1 MSLVRGN
8 PKLSLLLRRL
18 CQGSNRALSAHVN
31 FSADAARPQPIDDN
45 VHLREICQPHTNRVG
60 TALLLFERF
69 GIDELRAKDSSVGT
83 HERDIWDKSDIRK
96 FRETRNKVNS
106 SSSVSGRSLLEKMP
120 GTPVFDSILI
130 PAPDEESIT
139 KVRPRWHTSEFQNTL
154 TQVGPT
160 LSQLW
165 TYSNIHRGLK
175 REQIFCK
182 ETPYVIFS
190 SPCNYGRCEL
200 ARFSTGSNAEV
211 SKEPEEEVAR
221 TKKENATVSVGVSWI
236 EKVVPKHL
244 RPYAYLARLDKPI
257 GTWLLAWPC
266 FWSIAIAA
274 EAGGYPDL
282 KMLSLFGVGAIL
294 LRGAGCTVNDL
305 LDRDIDGKVER
316 TRLRPIVSGAL
327 TPFQGLTFLGVQLL
341 LGLGI
346 LLQLNTFRHV
356 SSHEAMDILVR
367 GSLDASVAL
376 PLYLS
381 GVGWTLVYDT
391 IYAHQDKMDDT
402 KVGVKSTA
410 LRFGEDTRLWLTG
423 FSTASI
429 SGMSLAGYNAAL
441 GWPFYVGVAAT
452 AGHLAWQISTVDTQS
467 RADCNDKFVSNKWLG
482 ALVFSGICLGKLV
495 V

>member
-236 EKVVPKHL
+236 EKVVPQHL

-266 FWSIAIAA
+266 FW
-274 EAGGYPDL
+274 
-282 KMLSLFGVGAIL
+282 
-294 LRGAGCTVNDL
+294 
-305 LDRDIDGKVER
+305 
-316 TRLRPIVSGAL
+316 
-327 TPFQGLTFLGVQLL
+327 
-341 LGLGI
+341 
-346 LLQLNTFRHV
+346 
-356 SSHEAMDILVR
+356 
-367 GSLDASVAL
+367 
-376 PLYLS
+376 
-381 GVGWTLVYDT
+381 
-391 IYAHQDKMDDT
+391 
-402 KVGVKSTA
+402 
-410 LRFGEDTRLWLTG
+410 
-423 FSTASI
+423 
-429 SGMSLAGYNAAL
+429 
-441 GWPFYVGVAAT
+441 
-452 AGHLAWQISTVDTQS
+452 
-467 RADCNDKFVSNKWLG
+467 
-482 ALVFSGICLGKLV
+482 
-495 V
+495 